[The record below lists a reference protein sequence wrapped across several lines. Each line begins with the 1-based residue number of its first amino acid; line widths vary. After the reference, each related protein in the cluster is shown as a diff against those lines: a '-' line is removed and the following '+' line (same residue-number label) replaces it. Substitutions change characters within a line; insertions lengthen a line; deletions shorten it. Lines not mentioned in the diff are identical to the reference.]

1 MPENKLENFVFTVI
15 MAFLMVY
22 AMICYNIALNIGV
35 RGKLILQLHGK
46 QFLRCTVR
54 TSFIA
59 W

>member
-1 MPENKLENFVFTVI
+1 MPAHKRKPN
-15 MAFLMVY
+15 
-22 AMICYNIALNIGV
+22 YNGATTMEELLNAVCV